1 MLCMQ
6 YKLPDLNSARKRS
19 KNQVLRRK
27 FEIKEEYKEI
37 GKGKYY
43 LIKTHGCQANERDSE
58 NLAGMLED
66 IGYTFTDEESKADL
80 VIINTCAI
88 RSGAEDKVWGELG
101 ALKRYKSL
109 NPTMIIG
116 LCGCMAQE
124 EKTCKDILEKYR
136 QVDLIFGTHNIDDLP
151 VLLAKAQKEK
161 TIEVNSFEG
170 EVVEDLPSKRVSKY
184 KALVNIMYGCD
195 KFCAYC
201 IVPYT
206 RGKERSRL
214 IEDVLKEVQELKDNG
229 YKEITLLGQNVNAY
243 GKDLNL
249 GYDFATLLEKVA
261 QIGIPRVRFMTS
273 HPWDFN
279 DQMIEVIKN
288 NPNIMPYIHLPL
300 QSGSDSVLRKMN
312 RRYTEE
318 SYMALF
324 DKLKNN
330 LPHFAFTTD
339 IIVAFPTETNEDFE
353 RTLNMVDHCKYD
365 NAFTF
370 IFSPREGTPAYNM
383 ENTIP
388 EEEKKDRLRR
398 LNEKVAY
405 YANMNAQKYQDKI
418 VEVLVDGPSKKN
430 KDIMCGYSKE
440 FKVVNFIGDCKEG
453 DIVNVKITKA
463 NSFSLNGEMVK

>member
-6 YKLPDLNSARKRS
+6 YKLPYLNSARKRS

-151 VLLAKAQKEK
+151 ALLAKAQKEK